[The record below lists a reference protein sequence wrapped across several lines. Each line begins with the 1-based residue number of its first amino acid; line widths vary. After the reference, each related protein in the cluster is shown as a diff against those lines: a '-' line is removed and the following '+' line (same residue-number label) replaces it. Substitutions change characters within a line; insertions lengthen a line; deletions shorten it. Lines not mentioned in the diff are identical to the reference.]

1 MAKSLNPQQLEAVKH
16 MEGPLLV
23 LAGAGAGKT
32 RIVTERIATLLE
44 LGVPASDILAV
55 TFTNKAAGE
64 MQERVRRLTHQH
76 VLISTFH
83 SLGAR
88 ILRESISALGYLP
101 DFTIYDEED
110 SLKLIRDCM
119 KELSIPTKDVK
130 PKSFKAL
137 ISDAKNRLCLP
148 EDVDLNE
155 LHTERARLFPEVYAL
170 YQARLKQYN
179 ALDFDDLLF
188 LTVRLFETCP
198 EVLKNYQ
205 MRWSFLLI
213 DEYQDTNRAQY
224 LMARLL
230 VEHHNNLFVV
240 GDPDQSIYS
249 WRGANIENIL
259 NFEQDYPG
267 AKLVRLE
274 QNYRST
280 STILSAANALIE
292 HNQGRYEKNL
302 WSDLGEGEKIVV
314 RRLESDREEASFIVS
329 KLDQHHLDDGIPLS
343 DIVIF
348 YRTNAQSRQLE
359 DALLHQRIPYV
370 IVGGLSFYQRRE
382 IKDVLA
388 LLRIVDSGADF
399 LALARTI
406 NLPKRGIGDTT
417 LTRLQ
422 AGAQAAR
429 LTILDYCKAAIHND
443 PSIDVPRL
451 TAKQLQGLTDY
462 VKLIDDLRIFRKEA
476 ALFDL
481 VSQAIQ
487 LSGYLNYLKEDP
499 ESYQDRKE
507 NLDELVSKAAE
518 WEETAER
525 PTLTGFLEE
534 LSLKSSLD
542 EAATDDQRVH
552 LMTLHN
558 GKGLE
563 FTVTFLAGMEE
574 GLFPHANSIG
584 NRESLEEERRL
595 CYVGMT
601 RAKRKLYLTSAHFR
615 FVWGGPQSMRPSRFL
630 KEIPAQYLNE
640 RRVADTFLS
649 GDDDWPP
656 AEEGDGPM
664 FQAGDLVV
672 HRDFGT
678 GEIEEIAEN
687 SLGAVYRVRFSRD
700 HSLRT
705 LLAKY
710 AKLSHYVC

>member
-1 MAKSLNPQQLEAVKH
+1 MSSLNPEQIEAVEH

-32 RIVTERIATLLE
+32 RIVTARISRLLE
-44 LGVPASDILAV
+44 LGVPAGDILAV

-64 MQERVRRLTHQH
+64 MQARVRALTHQH
-76 VLISTFH
+76 VMISTFH

-88 ILRESISALGYLP
+88 LLRESISALGFKP

-110 SLKLIRDCM
+110 SLRLIRDCM
-119 KELSIPTKDVK
+119 KELSISTKDVK
-130 PKSFKAL
+130 PKGFKGL

-148 EDVDLNE
+148 EDIDLAE
-155 LHTERARLFPEVYAL
+155 LSTERERLFPEVYTL

-188 LTVRLFETCP
+188 LSVRLFEECP
-198 EVLKNYQ
+198 EVLKHYQ

-230 VEHHNNLFVV
+230 VEHHQNIFVV

-259 NFEQDYPG
+259 NFEKDYAG
-267 AKLVRLE
+267 ARVVRLE

-280 STILSAANALIE
+280 TNILSAANALIQNNE
-292 HNQGRYEKNL
+292 GRYEKNL
-302 WSDLGEGEKIVV
+302 WSDLGEGEKIQV
-314 RRLESDREEASFIVS
+314 RRCESDRDEADFIVGRI
-329 KLDQHHLDDGIPLS
+329 DHHHIDSQVPLS
-343 DIVIF
+343 DIVVF

-359 DALLHQRIPYV
+359 DALLKRRLPYV

-388 LLRIVDSGADF
+388 LLRMVDSGADYLSF
-399 LALARTI
+399 ARTI
-406 NLPKRGIGDTT
+406 NIPKRGIGDAT
-417 LTRLQ
+417 LDRLH
-422 AGAQAAR
+422 AGAQSVR
-429 LTILDYCKAAIHND
+429 LTIFDYCKA
-443 PSIDVPRL
+443 VVQGGVERPRL
-451 TAKQLQGLTDY
+451 SAKQLKGLTEY
-462 VKLIDDLRIFRKEA
+462 VDLIEQLREFRKSGA
-476 ALFDL
+476 IFDL
-481 VSQAIQ
+481 VSEAIHR
-487 LSGYLNYLKEDP
+487 SGYLGHLKEDP
-499 ESYQDRKE
+499 ETFQDRKE
-507 NLDELVSKAAE
+507 NLDELVSKGAE
-518 WEETAER
+518 WEETTEA
-525 PTLTGFLEE
+525 PTLTAFLEE

-563 FTVTFLAGMEE
+563 FAVTFVAGMEE

-584 NRESLEEERRL
+584 SREALEEERRL

-601 RAKRKLYLTSAHFR
+601 RAKQRLYLTSAHYR
-615 FVWGGPQSMRPSRFL
+615 YVWGGPQMMRPSRFL
-630 KEIPAQYLNE
+630 REIPPEYVQE
-640 RRVADTFLS
+640 KGVADSFL
-649 GDDDWPP
+649 DDDWPP
-656 AEEGDGPM
+656 PEPEEDTI
-664 FQAGDLVV
+664 FQAGDLIS

-678 GEIEEIAEN
+678 GEIQEISEN
-687 SLGAVYRVRFSRD
+687 SLGAVYRVLFSRD
-700 HSLRT
+700 TKPRT
-705 LLAKY
+705 LVAKY
-710 AKLSHYVC
+710 AKLSHYTG